1 MSNFITIKLRRGTA
15 AQWAATNP
23 TLADG
28 EIGLETDTRKFKV
41 GNGVLAWNS
50 LNYWGGSGGGGATD
64 FIDLEDVPA
73 SYFGQAG
80 KVVFVNATEDG
91 LEFGDTS
98 AFVGPQGPAGPTG
111 PTGPTGA
118 TGPKGDKGDKGD
130 TGNTGATGPQG
141 PQGIQGVKGD
151 TGDTG
156 PQGPQGL
163 TGATGPQGP
172 QGPTGPTGATGP
184 AGADGA
190 KWFSGSGAPSG
201 ALGVNGDLYLNTVNG
216 DLYQKASG
224 TWSVIDNLTGP
235 TGATGST
242 GATGPTGPAGAD
254 GQAIAIVVSSNTT
267 AANDQ
272 LYHVVA
278 SATFTDP
285 TPAEGKG
292 YVVFVRNGTATVG
305 GTGYSTAGNLIR
317 RVYHSGS
324 WANYLYTAGGGGS
337 AAWGSITGTLSD
349 QTDLQ
354 NALNAKITAFADPN
368 ADRIVFWDDS
378 AGVFAALEVGSG
390 LSISGTT
397 LSATGGGGG
406 GADGTV
412 LSPSQITAWQNNYN
426 PSGWANTVGVLRINS
441 NQFHFLSGLTATSDG
456 HTVRI
461 FNTGSF
467 PIGLYNQNTDS
478 TAANRFSFDDHDVII
493 LPGNSVELFYDGTA
507 ARWSLAAG
515 YSLNDKS
522 PFVSSYWHEAFST
535 NQGEM
540 GGAGNMWPSP
550 GIYSANIV
558 GSTFSGGRAGVVRA
572 STGTGSSNTAGF
584 YLGTN
589 ETIEFNDGTGSGYQE
604 FRAVMFSPAD
614 LADATNNYFI
624 QAGWLDSNSATPA
637 DGAWLRYNYA
647 ENSGQWQ
654 TVTGNAASRTT
665 NNSAVAFAA
674 STWYT
679 LRVVMYPNNTAEFYV
694 NGVSMG
700 RNTTDLPG
708 ASRDYSFGC
717 FIRKT
722 AGTTARIIGID
733 GVGFTIVKY
742 TK

>member
-23 TLADG
+23 VLAEG
-28 EIGLETDTRKFKV
+28 EFGAETDTRKFKI
-41 GNGVLAWNS
+41 GNGVTAWNS
-50 LNYWGGSGGGGATD
+50 LQYWGGSGGGAADFTD
-64 FIDLEDVPA
+64 LGDVPP
-73 SYFGQAG
+73 SYTGQGG
-80 KVVFVNATEDG
+80 KAVFVKAGEDG
-91 LEFGDTS
+91 LEFVDS
-98 AFVGPQGPAGPTG
+98 SVFVGPQGPAGPTG
-111 PTGPTGA
+111 PQGP
-118 TGPKGDKGDKGD
+118 TGPKGDTGD
-130 TGNTGATGPQG
+130 TGATGPQ
-141 PQGIQGVKGD
+141 
-151 TGDTG
+151 G

-172 QGPTGPTGATGP
+172 KGDTGDTGATGPQGPKGDTGDTGATGATGP

-190 KWFSGSGAPSG
+190 KWYSGSGAPSG
-201 ALGVNGDLYLNTVNG
+201 ALGVNGDLYLNTANG

-224 TWSVIDNLTGP
+224 TWSIIDNITGP

-254 GQAIAIVVSSNTT
+254 GQAIAIVVNSNTT

-337 AAWGSITGTLSD
+337 AAWGAITGTLSD

-354 NALNAKITAFADPN
+354 NALDAKITAFADPN

-378 AGVFAALEVGSG
+378 AGAFAALEVGSG
-390 LSISGTT
+390 LSLSGTT

-412 LSPSQITAWQNNYN
+412 LSPAQITAWQNNYN

-441 NQFHFLSGLTATSDG
+441 NQFHFLSGLAATSDG
-456 HTVRI
+456 HTVRV
-461 FNTGSF
+461 FNSGLF

-478 TAANRFSFDDHDVII
+478 TAANRFSFDDHDVIL
-493 LPGNSVELFYDGTA
+493 LPGNSVELFYDNTA
-507 ARWSLAAG
+507 ARWRLAAG

-522 PFVSSYWHEAFST
+522 PFVSSYWNEAFST
-535 NQGEM
+535 NQGEL
-540 GGAGNMWPSP
+540 GSTANMWPNTGS
-550 GIYSANIV
+550 YSADLV
-558 GSTFSGGRAGVVRA
+558 GTNFSGGRAGVIRA
-572 STGTGSSNTAGF
+572 STGTGTTNTAGF
-584 YLGTN
+584 YLGSN

-614 LADATNNYFI
+614 LADATNDYFI
-624 QAGWLDSNSATPA
+624 HAGWLDSNTATPA

-654 TVTGNAASRTT
+654 TVTGNAGSRTT

-674 STWYT
+674 MTWYT

-694 NGVSMG
+694 NGVSVG
-700 RNTTDLPG
+700 RNTTGLPG
-708 ASRDYSFGC
+708 ANRDYSFGC
-717 FIRKT
+717 YIRKS
-722 AGTTARIIGID
+722 AGASPRIIGID